1 MTNARRLTPLFGA
14 AALICL
20 AGCQRT
26 EQAATAA
33 QSAVQAQS
41 TPTLS
46 TTDATFLNLAGTSGI
61 EEVNFGQVAASK
73 ASSPAVRR
81 FAQEMVTSHSKMNT
95 DLIALAKAKQMTPP
109 SSMDTQHDQMLA
121 TLQGQKGRAFDR
133 MYMTGQ
139 VNDHKMTAE
148 AYQTEISNG
157 TDPDVKSFAQQGLP
171 IIQQHLQMAQKLAP
185 RG

>member
-1 MTNARRLTPLFGA
+1 MLGA
-14 AALICL
+14 ALVFL
-20 AGCQRT
+20 AGCQRA
-26 EQAATAA
+26 EQAATTVQSAA
-33 QSAVQAQS
+33 QAQT

-81 FAQEMVTSHSKMNT
+81 FAQDMVTSHTKLNQQ
-95 DLIALAKAKQMTPP
+95 LVALAKAKQMTPP
-109 SSMDTQHDQMLA
+109 SSMDMQHDQMLS
-121 TLQGQKGRAFDR
+121 TLQGQRGSAFDR
-133 MYMTGQ
+133 AYMTGQ
-139 VNDHKMTAE
+139 VNDHQMSIE

-171 IIQQHLQMAQKLAP
+171 ILQQHLAMAQKLAP
-185 RG
+185 AAETEGRKQ